1 MRTNGMS
8 DPDPTGSVDALD
20 DLPDSPVVSVVIT
33 TYDEEIYDDFAACV
47 KSVLEQ
53 TYAHIEVVIVTETA
67 HANSRVSKE
76 FAEEPTVTHVHS
88 ERSLNLASARNL
100 GAKHASGDVYAFI
113 DDDAVADTE
122 WIARIVDVY
131 RNEDALAVGGKLT
144 AKWPAEEPRYLPP
157 EFYWL
162 VGVTHKGF
170 REDAGPVR
178 NTFGAN
184 ITFRAAVF
192 DELGGYNV
200 DFGKDHG
207 HNLQGEETELCA
219 RLYHQFGTQLY
230 YSPEATVSHR
240 VYEWQLS
247 WTWLFDRA
255 YWQGVTKKRLQ
266 ESVPNS
272 TETEANFL
280 KMVLFSSL
288 PLYLKTSLV
297 ERSHVPLLKAICL
310 SLLTFC
316 VGAGFV
322 AASIRAV
329 GE

>member
-1 MRTNGMS
+1 MRTNGMKDS
-8 DPDPTGSVDALD
+8 ESTTAADSLS
-20 DLPDSPVVSVVIT
+20 DLPDLPLVSVVIT
-33 TYDEEIYDDFAACV
+33 TYDEAIYDDFTECV
-47 KSVLEQ
+47 RSVLDQ
-53 TYAHIEVVIVTETA
+53 TYDHVEVVIVTETDY
-67 HANSRVSKE
+67 ANERVSDE
-76 FAEEPTVTHVHS
+76 FADLSAVNHVHS
-88 ERSLNLASARNL
+88 AHSLNLASARNL
-100 GAKHASGDVYAFI
+100 GAERATGDVYAFI
-113 DDDAVADTE
+113 DDDAIADPE
-122 WIARIVDVY
+122 WLARIVDAY
-131 RNEDALAVGGKLT
+131 EREDALAVGGKLT
-144 AKWPAEEPRYLPP
+144 ARWPAEEPRYLPP